1 MNDTQKDLLSL
12 VANAL
17 FSIETDVK
25 INDEIREEA
34 KKQAVWGLID
44 SKALAV
50 FANNARVQYS
60 HALLSRCMGD
70 IPFTT
75 IKGYASAYYY
85 PVPIR
90 RTMGDVDF
98 LIDGKNLDEAE
109 KKLLAEGFV
118 PDHETS
124 LHRCYRKGNILFEMH
139 ARVNGIPDN
148 DAAVIQLLS
157 DTIGTA
163 RRIHSNDGDIIIPD
177 DFHNGLICLLHIIS
191 HMRNTGIG
199 LRHFCD
205 WACFVNAVNGFEEVF
220 KERFESI
227 GLWNCAK
234 IFALT
239 AVKYIGMPYKKWM
252 GEADEA
258 VKDLLMDE
266 VLISGNFGRNREVQE
281 ANWFINKKGGK
292 SSIAGFFTTLNGV
305 IKNEWSIVEK
315 VPLLYIAGW
324 IYFPMRYFIRIL
336 LGKRKKINLTSAI
349 KQADDKNKLIN
360 KLELFVK

>member
-1 MNDTQKDLLSL
+1 MNDTQRDLLSL

-17 FSIETDVK
+17 FSIETDVQ

-34 KKQAVWGLID
+34 KKQAVCGLID
-44 SKALAV
+44 PKAYAV

-60 HALLSRCMGD
+60 HALLSRYMGD

-85 PVPIR
+85 PVPTR

-98 LIDGKNLDEAE
+98 LVDERNLDEAE

-118 PDHETS
+118 PDHETA

-139 ARVNGIPDN
+139 RKVNGIPDN

-163 RRIHSNDGDIIIPD
+163 RRIHNNDGDIIIPD
-177 DFHNGLICLLHIIS
+177 DFHNGLICLLHIIQ
-191 HMRNTGIG
+191 HMRDSGIG

-205 WACFVNAVNGFEEVF
+205 WACLTNSVNDFEEVF
-220 KERFESI
+220 KGRFESI

-239 AVKYIGMPYKKWM
+239 AVKYIGLPYKKWM

-258 VKDLLMDE
+258 VMDLLMDE
-266 VLISGNFGRNREVQE
+266 VLISGNFGRSRENQE
-281 ANWFINKKGGK
+281 ANWFIDKKRGR
-292 SSIAGFFTTLNGV
+292 SNIIGFFSTLNGIV
-305 IKNEWSIVEK
+305 KNHWPIVK
-315 VPLLYIAGW
+315 KIPLLYIVGW

-336 LGKRKKINLTSAI
+336 LGKRNTIHLTSAI
-349 KQADDKNKLIN
+349 KQADDKNEMMN